1 MPLSGSGG
9 LRRGILFAPGGRMG
23 AGGRV
28 DGVGRAVEGLGVESE
43 GWGSWL
49 ATFFRGAA
57 ESGRLR
63 GCAGDGLGRGVERTK
78 PVGSVNSAEGSPAGL
93 DGVVCGR

>member
-9 LRRGILFAPGGRMG
+9 LRRGMVFAPGGRMG
-23 AGGRV
+23 VGGRE

-63 GCAGDGLGRGVERTK
+63 GCAGDGLGSGVERTN
-78 PVGSVNSAEGSPAGL
+78 PVGSVNSAEGSSAEVDL
-93 DGVVCGR
+93 VV